1 MGWEEILDINFD
13 LFAMDKG
20 YFFVDSSTFD
30 DVWTC

>member
-13 LFAMDKG
+13 LFTVDKE
-20 YFFVDSSTFD
+20 YFFVDSFD

>member
-13 LFAMDKG
+13 LFTVDKE
-20 YFFVDSSTFD
+20 YFFDSSTFD